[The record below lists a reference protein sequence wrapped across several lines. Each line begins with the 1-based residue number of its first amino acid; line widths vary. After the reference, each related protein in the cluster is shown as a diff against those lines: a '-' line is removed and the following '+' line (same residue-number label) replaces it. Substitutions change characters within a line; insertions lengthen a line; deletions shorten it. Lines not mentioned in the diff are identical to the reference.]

1 MSKLEKIL
9 STTSLVAAICLLLWA
24 GIIYNASGEAV
35 GTISQIYVENGVTK
49 IEFISDSGDKEIYEY
64 TGKGVPQKGPARLKF
79 FKTFFL
85 PPKAIDV
92 K

>member
-9 STTSLVAAICLLLWA
+9 TTTSFVAAICLLLWA

-49 IEFISDSGDKEIYEY
+49 IEFVSNDGAKEIYEY
-64 TGKGVPQKGPARLKF
+64 TGKEIPKKGPAKLKF